1 MPLRPSRGKRRLR
14 PQLEESST
22 PIWLTPRR
30 SDASL
35 ARPYNPSKIFMP
47 RTSLFSLLAT
57 LAAVLV
63 VMAAPAQ
70 AEAIK
75 GFFFKLKRGTPVV
88 EGIYAVG
95 GYTAAEMVSM
105 MGKYCAGGKIGQI
118 AHVGKARKRRGQ
130 ILQKFQTT
138 CAGGMPQR
146 FKGSTVGIEIE
157 YITQGE
163 YAGQHL
169 VEITGSDGLG
179 NMIYTRETIRP

>member
-70 AEAIK
+70 AEALRDMQRAWIAFRDATCTYEASQWS
-75 GFFFKLKRGTPVV
+75 GGTGQGPAYEGCVMRMTAEQTLYLERQRG
-88 EGIYAVG
+88 
-95 GYTAAEMVSM
+95 M
-105 MGKYCAGGKIGQI
+105 
-118 AHVGKARKRRGQ
+118 
-130 ILQKFQTT
+130 
-138 CAGGMPQR
+138 
-146 FKGSTVGIEIE
+146 
-157 YITQGE
+157 
-163 YAGQHL
+163 
-169 VEITGSDGLG
+169 
-179 NMIYTRETIRP
+179 